1 MVCGGGVHLTLSGPL
16 FLPRNRRSLGLLHAW
31 EGMDCSLFTN
41 ALVYSPPCAPQA
53 SPRPGQVGRT
63 SASMSLVSGSPVSSS
78 EAALRALQVLLRH
91 P

>member
-1 MVCGGGVHLTLSGPL
+1 MKVEKHSGEPAV
-16 FLPRNRRSLGLLHAW
+16 GLLHLWFAA
-31 EGMDCSLFTN
+31 DSSLFTN

-63 SASMSLVSGSPVSSS
+63 SASMGLVSGSPVSSS